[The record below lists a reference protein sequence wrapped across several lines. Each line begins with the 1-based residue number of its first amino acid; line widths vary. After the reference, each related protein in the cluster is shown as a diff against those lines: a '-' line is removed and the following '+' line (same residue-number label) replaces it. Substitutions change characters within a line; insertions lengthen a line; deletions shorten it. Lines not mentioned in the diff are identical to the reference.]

1 MKTRL
6 FTLFLFLFATSTL
19 FSQKVKLQYIGIGYN
34 LSYAPLSRVN
44 EFIDLY
50 NASKTKINGAII
62 ETPMNHIKGLTG
74 IHFTTGFKYDEIIF
88 DICWT
93 KRSREVFANYESPFH
108 DERHIKYRTSTLS
121 FGALAP
127 LKKFDKL
134 SIYAG
139 FSADFIAGRL
149 QTYILSDSPTGIFK
163 DLNSFGNFGFEP
175 VLQLYYHPFE
185 EIPLEFGCRIY
196 WQANLFKNDMAGL
209 ETEMYN
215 HWKSDITDLKSGGSN
230 LGVVFQALV
239 IIPNFKIKK
248 PEKKEKL
255 VEEPKA
261 TAPQKITFIASVVDS
276 TTNKPISAVLT
287 IANKHDVKS
296 EVATTSGFINTSLF
310 NNDVYTITVESFGYQ
325 PKTFTIKLDNYPLD
339 RITRNYALSMIKVGA
354 SVTLNNI
361 YFEKASAMLLPESKP
376 ELEKIFQFMNSNP
389 KIAIELSGHTSS
401 EGKDDYNMQL
411 SSDRAN
417 AIKRWLTEKGIDEN
431 RINAIGYGKTKPV
444 ADNSTEEG
452 RKKNRRV
459 ELKVIKN

>member
-1 MKTRL
+1 
-6 FTLFLFLFATSTL
+6 
-19 FSQKVKLQYIGIGYN
+19 
-34 LSYAPLSRVN
+34 
-44 EFIDLY
+44 
-50 NASKTKINGAII
+50 
-62 ETPMNHIKGLTG
+62 
-74 IHFTTGFKYDEIIF
+74 
-88 DICWT
+88 
-93 KRSREVFANYESPFH
+93 
-108 DERHIKYRTSTLS
+108 
-121 FGALAP
+121 
-127 LKKFDKL
+127 
-134 SIYAG
+134 
-139 FSADFIAGRL
+139 
-149 QTYILSDSPTGIFK
+149 
-163 DLNSFGNFGFEP
+163 
-175 VLQLYYHPFE
+175 
-185 EIPLEFGCRIY
+185 
-196 WQANLFKNDMAGL
+196 
-209 ETEMYN
+209 
-215 HWKSDITDLKSGGSN
+215 
-230 LGVVFQALV
+230 VFQALV

-411 SSDRAN
+411 SSERAN
-417 AIKRWLTEKGIDEN
+417 AIKSWLTEKGIDEN